1 MKLIK
6 CHVENFGKLEKFDFN
21 FQDGINTIKEE
32 NGWGKTTLAAF
43 IKAMFFGLPSTTKRS
58 LLENERKKYTPWQG
72 GRYGGNI
79 VFENNSIKYRVERF
93 FADKDKDDIFVLY
106 NENTGLRSMDYSAR
120 IGEELFGINQEGY
133 ERSTFIPQKGL
144 LTSTNDSI
152 NAKLSHLMED
162 NNDINNY
169 ETAIAS
175 LEEAMKFFKK
185 TGSRGKLAELE
196 EQISALA
203 RVIERFGNVE
213 TILSEAEARLEQ
225 KKEQLCQLR
234 EALEKNKG
242 MFADANV
249 YEAKLA
255 KRDHYAILCA
265 EAERAEQARQSL
277 QKFFVNGMPTE
288 SEIVH
293 YTNIYNDIREV
304 DSEIRIEME
313 KMSFIDS
320 TIKDANPIADGNAKG
335 IIKIYGIMAF
345 LFCTAGGILF
355 SMAFSKWGAIGFSIA
370 GFIML
375 LLLIFGIA
383 KMRKQEDE
391 KQKKQQMLALKYEDV
406 KQVIHKLEQRKRE
419 NMEAEIHFLKPM
431 FPDLEQLEVYECLS
445 VIKNNQHALE
455 VAENEYLY
463 KTSLKQKFEA
473 DNDTVLLQNLVVPAV
488 SIQQLKEKEKELEIA
503 MHVATQEM
511 DSLYRRIESLQ
522 ENLDTRLE
530 SESEKERLS
539 GELVVFSMQFEDV
552 EDTVKFLKKAK
563 ESFSIHYQRDIKNGF
578 TKYMGLL
585 CEAVSSAADLD
596 IKFNVKIEA
605 GGAKREIDY
614 YSEGYKDLIGICMRF
629 ALVDALFKEEAPF
642 IIMDDPFANLDE
654 EKLSGALRLLAQ
666 LGKEYQILYFVCHKS
681 RVGSE

>member
-1 MKLIK
+1 MKLIR

-32 NGWGKTTLAAF
+32 NGWGKTTLATF

-58 LLENERKKYTPWQG
+58 LLENERKKYIPWQG

-79 VFENNSIKYRVERF
+79 VFENNGIHYRVERF
-93 FADKDKDDIFVLY
+93 FADKDKDDVFVLY

-169 ETAIAS
+169 EAAIIS
-175 LEEAMKFFKK
+175 LEDAMKFFKK

-203 RVIERFGNVE
+203 REIERFGNIE
-213 TILSEAEARLEQ
+213 TILGEAETRLEQ

-234 EALEKNKG
+234 EASEENKG

-255 KRDHYAILCA
+255 KKDHYAVLCA
-265 EAERAEQARQSL
+265 EAERAEQAMQSL
-277 QKFFVNGMPTE
+277 QNFFVNGLPTE
-288 SEIVH
+288 SEIIH
-293 YTNIYNDIREV
+293 YTNIYNSIREV
-304 DSEIRIEME
+304 DSEIRLEME
-313 KMSFIDS
+313 KMRFIDS
-320 TIKDANPIADGNAKG
+320 AIKDANPIAAGNAKG
-335 IIKIYGIMAF
+335 IIKVYGIMAF
-345 LFCTAGGILF
+345 LFWTAGGVLF
-355 SMAFSKWGAIGFSIA
+355 SISFSKWGAIGFAIA

-391 KQKKQQMLALKYEDV
+391 KQKKQQMLAHKYEEA
-406 KQVIHKLEQRKRE
+406 KRVIHKLEQQKKE
-419 NMEAEIHFLKPM
+419 NMESEIRFLKPM
-431 FPDLEQLEVYECLS
+431 FPEIEQLEVYECLS
-445 VIKNNQHALE
+445 VIKNNQRALE

-463 KTSLKQKFEA
+463 KVSLKQKFEVE
-473 DNDTVLLQNLVVPAV
+473 NDTDLLQNLVVPAV
-488 SIQQLKEKEKELEIA
+488 SIQQLKAKEKELELA

-511 DSLYRRIESLQ
+511 DTLYRRIEGLQ
-522 ENLDTRLE
+522 ENLDTRVE

-539 GELVVFSMQFEDV
+539 DELVVFSKQYDDL
-552 EDTVKFLKKAK
+552 EDTAKYLKKSK
-563 ESFSIHYQRDIKNGF
+563 ESFSIHYQQDIKNGF
-578 TKYMGLL
+578 TKYMDLL
-585 CEAVSSAADLD
+585 CEAVSSDADLD

-629 ALVDALFKEEAPF
+629 ALVDALFKEETPF

-654 EKLSGALRLLAQ
+654 EKLSGALRLLTQ

-681 RVGSE
+681 RAGGE